1 MLELLDWFQKNED
14 LSIMHHFSLSWSKP
28 VWSLLV
34 QNGTSFTSKGIA
46 KSMWIIKQRKSIPKH
61 SKNNRICSA
70 SYKQKS
76 CQFCPVIYNYRD
88 RRQDK
93 TRHNLTCESHW
104 TLTLRCVLSFQR
116 LHAASFFVHSPNIF
130 NQISFGLYCMEP
142 GIAPHREVV
151 EHNPNGAVQS
161 KCWDYCYKSG
171 QVLEL
176 LVAGKT
182 RV

>member
-1 MLELLDWFQKNED
+1 MCCA
-14 LSIMHHFSLSWSKP
+14 
-28 VWSLLV
+28 
-34 QNGTSFTSKGIA
+34 KGIA

-142 GIAPHREVV
+142 GIASSTPRGGWTQPKANVGTIV
-151 EHNPNGAVQS
+151 TSQG
-161 KCWDYCYKSG
+161 KCWNCWWQARRGSKFATD
-171 QVLEL
+171 LPPL
-176 LVAGKT
+176 AVALWH
-182 RV
+182 

>member
-1 MLELLDWFQKNED
+1 MCCA
-14 LSIMHHFSLSWSKP
+14 
-28 VWSLLV
+28 
-34 QNGTSFTSKGIA
+34 KGIA

-142 GIAPHREVV
+142 GIAS
-151 EHNPNGAVQS
+151 S
-161 KCWDYCYKSG
+161 KPRGGWTQPKWCCAKQMLG
-171 QVLEL
+171 LLLQVRASVRTVGGRQDEGLNL
-176 LVAGKT
+176 PQIYRL
-182 RV
+182 